1 MKGYKLTDAAGFTR
15 RGKDGETAWSVGAT
29 VAPAGKGSEPCG
41 PGVLH
46 FYGSPE
52 EAMLYDPIHGDYT
65 PNARLFEIE
74 VGVAETD
81 GLKWWTAAPVKV
93 LDEVKLPNITT
104 EKRVAWAICLAPH
117 PSTRDWAIGWLSG
130 RDRSADAAWAAARAA
145 AWVAEAA
152 AAARAAAERT
162 KEDFPR
168 RSLAAL
174 TRARAI
180 LSGKFPAERY
190 DEPLIKAEDET
201 RTV

>member
-1 MKGYKLTDAAGFTR
+1 MKGYKLTNADAFTL

-29 VAPAGKGSEPCG
+29 VAPTGKGSEPCG

-65 PNARLFEIE
+65 PNARLLEIE

-145 AWVAEAA
+145 EAA
-152 AAARAAAERT
+152 REAAARAAAVD
-162 KEDFPR
+162 KNAFPR